1 MDDGLKRGEE
11 QSPAVWMAMPY
22 LSHSRSEV
30 SWIRCVYW
38 RILEGRRGTI
48 GSLLLHFDGQEDFV
62 LRVVSDELIGER
74 AGMNYK
80 NQGKAYM
87 QPLRVEENTITGLLC
102 EYC

>member
-1 MDDGLKRGEE
+1 MDWREGEE

-74 AGMNYK
+74 AWI
-80 NQGKAYM
+80 NQNTDKAHM
-87 QPLRVEENTITGLLC
+87 HPLRVDEKTITGLLC

>member
-1 MDDGLKRGEE
+1 M
-11 QSPAVWMAMPY
+11 
-22 LSHSRSEV
+22 
-30 SWIRCVYW
+30 YW